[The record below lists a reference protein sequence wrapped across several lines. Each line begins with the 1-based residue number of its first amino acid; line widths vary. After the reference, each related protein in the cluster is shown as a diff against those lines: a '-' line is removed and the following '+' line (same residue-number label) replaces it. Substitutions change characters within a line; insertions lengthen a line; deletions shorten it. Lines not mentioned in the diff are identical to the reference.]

1 MAEKLKCAWH
11 KCGKEFEPTQKGQK
25 FCSGGKCKDACNN
38 WLKLTGIHLCPR
50 ALSFVQG
57 LAEAR
62 KITNDEM
69 ANEMIL
75 KMANPDGQPLTSEEA
90 TGINGLMT
98 P

>member
-1 MAEKLKCAWH
+1 
-11 KCGKEFEPTQKGQK
+11 
-25 FCSGGKCKDACNN
+25 
-38 WLKLTGIHLCPR
+38 
-50 ALSFVQG
+50 